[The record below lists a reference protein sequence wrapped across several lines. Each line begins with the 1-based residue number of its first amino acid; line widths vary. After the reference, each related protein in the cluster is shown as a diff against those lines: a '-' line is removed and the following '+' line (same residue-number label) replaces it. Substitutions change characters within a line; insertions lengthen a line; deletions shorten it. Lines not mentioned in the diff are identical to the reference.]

1 MEDAMRPFAR
11 VTVAV
16 AAALTL
22 AGCATTNTR
31 SFMERGGDVGMYRT
45 YDWGPPAVQTTG
57 DPRLDNNRF
66 FEERVE
72 AAVELQLAAR
82 GFEKSGDN
90 PDLLVRYYT
99 NVEQQV
105 NADGADRPYV
115 SCEDCR
121 PFVFDAG
128 TIVVDLIDARTERL
142 VWRGWEEGSIDG
154 VIDNQQWMEK
164 RIDQAVARI
173 IEQLPRRIGRVS

>member
-1 MEDAMRPFAR
+1 MPPFAR
-11 VTVAV
+11 MTVAV
-16 AAALTL
+16 AAVLAV
-22 AGCATTNTR
+22 AGCATTNIR
-31 SFMERGGDVGMYRT
+31 SYMERGSDVGSYRT
-45 YDWGPPAVQTTG
+45 YAWGPPAVQTTG
-57 DPRLDNNRF
+57 DPRLDNNQF
-66 FEERVE
+66 FQDRVQ

-82 GFEKSGDN
+82 GFERN
-90 PDLLVRYYT
+90 ITAPDLLVRYYAS
-99 NVEQQV
+99 VEQQV

-115 SCEDCR
+115 SCDDCR

-128 TIVVDLIDARTERL
+128 TIVVDLIDARTKRL

-154 VIDNQQWMEK
+154 AIANQSWMEK

>member
-1 MEDAMRPFAR
+1 MEVAMRPIAR
-11 VTVAV
+11 VTLAA
-16 AAALTL
+16 AAALALT
-22 AGCATTNTR
+22 ACATTNIR
-31 SFMERGGDVGMYRT
+31 SYMERGGDLGLYRT
-45 YDWGPPAVQTTG
+45 YAWGAPAVQATG

-66 FEERVE
+66 FQERVE

-82 GFEKSGDN
+82 GFEKTEAT

-99 NVEQQV
+99 SVEQRV
-105 NADGADRPYV
+105 NADGVDRPYV

-128 TIVVDLIDARTERL
+128 TIVVDLIDARTRRL

-154 VIDNQQWMEK
+154 VVDEQQWMEK

-173 IEQLPRRIGRVS
+173 IEQLPSRIGRAS

>member
-1 MEDAMRPFAR
+1 MRPFAR

-16 AAALTL
+16 AAALAL
-22 AGCATTNTR
+22 AGCATTGVR
-31 SFMERGGDVGMYRT
+31 SYLERGSDVGLYRT
-45 YDWGPPAVQTTG
+45 YAWGPPAVQTTG

-66 FEERVE
+66 FQERLE
-72 AAVELQLAAR
+72 AAMELQLAAR
-82 GFEKSGDN
+82 GFEKSAAA
-90 PDLLVRYYT
+90 PDLLIRYYAS
-99 NVEQQV
+99 VEQQV
-105 NADGADRPYV
+105 NANGADRPFV

-142 VWRGWEEGSIDG
+142 VWRGWQEGSIDG
-154 VIDNQQWMEK
+154 VIDNQQGMEK

-173 IEQLPRRIGRVS
+173 IEQLPRRIGRMS